1 MHPAVF
7 TFVSSTK
14 SYHPMA
20 VIFILVSVSVAVAAF
35 FLLLFIRAVR
45 SGQYEDEYSPSVRI
59 LFDADDTTSNKN
71 KQTS

>member
-1 MHPAVF
+1 
-7 TFVSSTK
+7 
-14 SYHPMA
+14 MA